1 MDRIPKI
8 IHYCWF
14 SGDPMPQRIVDCIE
28 SWKTV
33 LPDYELRLWDM
44 ERLKELRGIPWIEEA
59 LSVKK
64 WAFVADYVRLYA
76 LYTHG
81 GIYLDTD
88 VRVIKSFD
96 PFLEHRAFSGIEW
109 NQRCWITHRTSA
121 NTGINIEFAIF
132 ASEKGHPVIGEC
144 LDYYKDRHFIVNG
157 EMDMRVIPEIMTPI
171 VKRFGFDDR
180 NYWGHQVL
188 DDDFH
193 IYPYDYF
200 PGQRSPIFDL
210 YVSHNTVAIHLHTG
224 SWNDLAGDFR
234 RVHSPY
240 TELRLYIKHFFRGVY
255 NDVFWRKGY
264 VKQGGKKWKKVTRHL

>member
-14 SGDPMPQRIVDCIE
+14 SGDPMPRRIVDCIE

-44 ERLKELRGIPWIEEA
+44 ASLKDLRGIPWIEEA

-76 LYTHG
+76 LFMHG

-96 PFLEHRAFSGIEW
+96 PFLGHRAFSGIEW
-109 NQRCWITHRTSA
+109 NQGVWYYHGTPV

-144 LDYYKDRHFIVNG
+144 LDYYKDRHFIVDG
-157 EMDMRVIPEIMTPI
+157 EKDMRPIPALMTPI
-171 VKRFGFDDR
+171 IKKFGFDDR

-188 DDDFH
+188 KEDFH
-193 IYPYDYF
+193 IYPYDVF
-200 PGQRSPIFDL
+200 PGQETAVFDM
-210 YVSHNTVAIHLHTG
+210 YVTHNTVAIHLHTG
-224 SWNDLAGDFR
+224 SWRDVRGTLR
-234 RVHSPY
+234 RVHSPW
-240 TELRLYIKHFFRGVY
+240 TEFRLGLKYFLQGVRD
-255 NDVFWRKGY
+255 DVFRRKGY
-264 VKQGGKKWKKVTRHL
+264 VKEDGMRLKKVRKGL

>member
-44 ERLKELRGIPWIEEA
+44 ESLEDLRGIPWIEEA

-76 LYTHG
+76 LFTHG

-96 PFLEHRAFSGIEW
+96 PFLGHRAFSGIEW
-109 NQRCWITHRTSA
+109 NQRCWITHGTPT

-180 NYWGHQVL
+180 NYWDHQVL
-188 DDDFH
+188 EGDFH
-193 IYPYDYF
+193 IYTYDYF
-200 PGQRSPIFDL
+200 PGQGSPIFDM

-224 SWNDLAGDFR
+224 SWRDIQGYIR
-234 RVHSPY
+234 PVHSPY
-240 TELRLYIKHFFRGVY
+240 TELRLYLKHFLLGVRD
-255 NDVFWRKGY
+255 DVFLRKGY
-264 VKQGGKKWKKVTRHL
+264 VNQEGKKWKKVKRHL